1 MMFLFSLL
9 AATIIN
15 TATPSAAQDILNRVT
30 DKVTEIADSLKKVYV
45 GQIKSV
51 GTTSVIITSSDGDQT
66 ISTNEATAFYRVR
79 SGSQTEINFSG
90 LKKGDDLSATGTID
104 PSNLEMT
111 ARQIIVKVHRYNIV
125 GVIQTNVNNV
135 ISVKEF
141 SGPTSQIDISDTP
154 ILKKNLG
161 TIFSTAKLSD
171 FKVGS
176 TVLIICYTDPTSTSS
191 LPALK
196 AVILNL

>member
-171 FKVGS
+171 FKVS
-176 TVLIICYTDPTSTSS
+176 ATVFIIAYTDPTSTS

>member
-176 TVLIICYTDPTSTSS
+176 TVLIICYTDPTSTS

>member
-1 MMFLFSLL
+1 MILINLL
-9 AATIIN
+9 ATAAII

-30 DKVTEIADSLKKVYV
+30 DKVTEIADQLKKVYV
-45 GQIKSV
+45 GKITSI
-51 GTTSVIITSSDGDQT
+51 GTTSIIITGNDGAKT
-66 ISTNEATAFYRVR
+66 ISTNEATSFYRIR
-79 SGSQTEINFSG
+79 SGSQSEINFSA
-90 LKKGDDLSATGTID
+90 LKKGDELAAMGAVDTG
-104 PSNLEMT
+104 NLEMT

>member
-171 FKVGS
+171 FKVGA
-176 TVLIICYTDPTSTSS
+176 TVFIIAYTDPTSIS